1 MKKESASYALRLP
14 RSLKKAVEQLSKE
27 EGTSINQFVAT
38 AVAEKVSALKT
49 AEYFA
54 ERRARADFRAFDRI
68 MNRKSGEKP
77 REGDE
82 RA

>member
-1 MKKESASYALRLP
+1 MSKETGAYALRLP
-14 RSLKKAVEQLSKE
+14 LSLKKAVEQLSRE
-27 EGTSINQFVAT
+27 DGTSINQFVAS

-54 ERRARADFRAFDRI
+54 ERRGRADFDAFDRL
-68 MNRKSGEKP
+68 MARKRGEKP

-82 RA
+82 V